1 MDCLICGVTPTQN
14 LRNIE
19 KKNYY
24 NDRKMYNDRKKYNAE
39 LSVEM
44 SVLRYPEP
52 EKVVERIPVSNVLIF
67 MRLPFCGPKATITGT
82 IVFKFSQTLYLGQH
96 RCKLR
101 YF

>member
-52 EKVVERIPVSNVLIF
+52 EKVVKKIPVSNVRYLHLCSCRYVDPKLTQQILE
-67 MRLPFCGPKATITGT
+67 RLCLHFHKPCI
-82 IVFKFSQTLYLGQH
+82 
-96 RCKLR
+96 
-101 YF
+101 